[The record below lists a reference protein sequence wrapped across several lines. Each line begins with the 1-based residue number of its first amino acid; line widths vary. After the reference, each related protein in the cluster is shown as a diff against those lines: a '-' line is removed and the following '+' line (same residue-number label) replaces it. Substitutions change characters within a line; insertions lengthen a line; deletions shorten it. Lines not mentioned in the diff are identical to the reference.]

1 MATVLEATTEL
12 EAVNV
17 MLSNIGESPV
27 NTLDDND
34 VVDAGI
40 AKTILKSI
48 SREVQSQGLWFN
60 TDVER
65 SFVPTIDNRIQLPVN
80 TLRVDT
86 AGTDRTSKDFVQRGR
101 FLWDRVNHTY
111 DITESV
117 LLNLVLGLDFEEL
130 PESARRYITVRA
142 ARIFQE
148 RMLGTPTISSF
159 NQQDEGMARAMLMSE
174 DLEASDHNM
183 LTDSYST
190 QYTLQRRNF
199 IMR

>member
-65 SFVPTIDNRIQLPVN
+65 SFVPTIDKRIQLPVN

-86 AGTDRTSKDFVQRGR
+86 AGTDRTSKDYVQRGR

-111 DITESV
+111 DIEESV

-159 NQQDEGMARAMLMSE
+159 NQQDEAMARAMLMSE

>member
-65 SFVPTIDNRIQLPVN
+65 SFVPTIDKRIQLPVN

-111 DITESV
+111 DIEESV

-148 RMLGTPTISSF
+148 RMLGTPTISPF
-159 NQQDEGMARAMLMSE
+159 NQQDEAMARAMLMSE